1 MKRKIISDSSCLI
14 NNVHRNSEMGTQ
26 KLLHKMFLPTKN
38 LARFG
43 EFFFFLRQNH
53 WHVWNPEIS
62 SNRISKMFSAWI
74 WTIRK
79 SVQYYSVAVYESFQT
94 GPVTVFSWS
103 KMTYGNDVIGVS
115 AGVGALPHVTLIN
128 ADEKWPNRF
137 ICYGSYPNG
146 RIPPVKMPPKFVMK
160 QKLPC

>member
-1 MKRKIISDSSCLI
+1 MYSVYVHKPSLKYWTDFRIVHIFTEKLLGAEIWCYLWFPWVSEILSQDKTNSPNFAKFLVKRKIISNSSCLI

-62 SNRISKMFSAWI
+62 SNRISNMFSAWI

-79 SVQYYSVAVYESFQT
+79 SVQYYNM
-94 GPVTVFSWS
+94 W
-103 KMTYGNDVIGVS
+103 
-115 AGVGALPHVTLIN
+115 
-128 ADEKWPNRF
+128 
-137 ICYGSYPNG
+137 
-146 RIPPVKMPPKFVMK
+146 
-160 QKLPC
+160 